1 MRLPMKRFCAS
12 PLALVLAVLSTAM
25 TTGCAVALIGM
36 GAGVGT
42 AAYVMGE
49 VSQTYERGYAE
60 AIGASTDTLEA
71 LKIPVTEKGGDGLK
85 TVLKARRHD
94 GTPVEIEIVKMEERT
109 SKIGVRTGVVGV
121 WDHGVSRQIQDMI
134 GERLARISEPESL
147 SLKKEPAPEEP
158 KMDSPAP
165 VSVPEP
171 AKKKAAPKPAG
182 DAAASNLPTAPKTP
196 LPDFDPAFT
205 VFFVSG
211 ANELSPAAIEKL
223 DRIADIL
230 LRQPDAVASLHGYSD
245 TLGKASQNF
254 MLSVSRADA
263 VKEYLTGKGCNAD
276 QILVIGHG
284 AAKFQGSN
292 DIEAGRRLNRR
303 VEIEIHNAQ

>member
-1 MRLPMKRFCAS
+1 MKRFCDREI
-12 PLALVLAVLSTAM
+12 LWVFAVLSTAM
-25 TTGCAVALIGM
+25 TAGCAVALIGA
-36 GAGVGT
+36 GAGVG
-42 AAYVMGE
+42 AATYVMGE
-49 VSQTYERGYAE
+49 VSQTYERGYME
-60 AIGASTDTLEA
+60 AIEASTETVEA
-71 LKIPVTEKGGDGLK
+71 LKIPVTEKDGDGLK

-94 GTPVEIEIVKMEERT
+94 GTPVEIEIVKLDERS

-134 GERLARISEPESL
+134 GKRLARASEPESL
-147 SLKKEPAPEEP
+147 SLNSDPPLEER

-165 VSVPEP
+165 VSAREP

-182 DAAASNLPTAPKTP
+182 DAAASNLPAASKTP
-196 LPDFDPAFT
+196 PPDFDPAFT

-211 ANELSPAAIEKL
+211 SNELAPEGHEKL

-245 TLGKASQNF
+245 TFGKASQNF
-254 MLSVSRADA
+254 ILSVSRADA
-263 VKEYLTGKGCNAD
+263 VRGYLAGKGCNAD

-284 AAKFQGSN
+284 ATKFLGRN
-292 DIEAGRRLNRR
+292 DVEEGRRLNRR
-303 VEIEIHNAQ
+303 VEIEIHNAR